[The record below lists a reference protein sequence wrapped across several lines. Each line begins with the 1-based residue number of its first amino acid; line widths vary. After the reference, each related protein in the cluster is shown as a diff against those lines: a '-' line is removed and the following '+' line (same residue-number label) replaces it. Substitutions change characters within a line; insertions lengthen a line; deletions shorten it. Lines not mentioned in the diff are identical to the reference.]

1 MEILVIGDGT
11 GDIHDNIQVY
21 SPILQVCTH
30 PAMSPEHTH
39 PLQIHTHCEHTP
51 KQWAT
56 IFAASPWKKWG
67 LGAYTTTAQLFYSYV
82 TF

>member
-39 PLQIHTHCEHTP
+39 QLQIHAHTVNTP
-51 KQWAT
+51 QSSGQPFLLRRPGKN
-56 IFAASPWKKWG
+56 
-67 LGAYTTTAQLFYSYV
+67 GA
-82 TF
+82 